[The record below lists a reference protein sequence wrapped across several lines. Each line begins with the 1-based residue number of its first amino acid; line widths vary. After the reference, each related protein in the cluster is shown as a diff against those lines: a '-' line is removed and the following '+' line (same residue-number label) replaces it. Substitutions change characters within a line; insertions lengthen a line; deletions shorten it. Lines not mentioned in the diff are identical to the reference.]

1 MTAAVAAAVGATLGM
16 TALLSATVLRGQSS
30 AFALELPSYRVP
42 QVGRVLV
49 RSALDR
55 TLFVLGRAAAVAAPA
70 GMVLWILANCRAGDG
85 TLLSCLA
92 RALDPMGTF
101 LGLDGV
107 LLLAF
112 VLGLPANEIVL
123 PIALMAY
130 LSQSSLQGLGDPAA
144 LKAVLLANGWCT
156 RKAVCTVIFTLFHW
170 PCSTTLL
177 TVYKETNSRR
187 WTALAAILPT
197 ALGAILCAL
206 VAAMWG

>member
-1 MTAAVAAAVGATLGM
+1 
-16 TALLSATVLRGQSS
+16 
-30 AFALELPSYRVP
+30 
-42 QVGRVLV
+42 
-49 RSALDR
+49 
-55 TLFVLGRAAAVAAPA
+55 
-70 GMVLWILANCRAGDG
+70 
-85 TLLSCLA
+85 
-92 RALDPMGTF
+92 MGTF

-112 VLGLPANEIVL
+112 LLGLPANEIVL

-144 LKAVLLANGWCT
+144 LKSVLLANGWCT

-197 ALGAILCAL
+197 ALGAILCSL

>member
-1 MTAAVAAAVGATLGM
+1 MK
-16 TALLSATVLRGQSS
+16 
-30 AFALELPSYRVP
+30 
-42 QVGRVLV
+42 GR
-49 RSALDR
+49 
-55 TLFVLGRAAAVAAPA
+55 RAWCIV
-70 GMVLWILANCRAGDG
+70 
-85 TLLSCLA
+85 S
-92 RALDPMGTF
+92 
-101 LGLDGV
+101 

-144 LKAVLLANGWCT
+144 LKSVLLANGWCT
-156 RKAVCTVIFTLFHW
+156 RTAVCTVIFTLFHW